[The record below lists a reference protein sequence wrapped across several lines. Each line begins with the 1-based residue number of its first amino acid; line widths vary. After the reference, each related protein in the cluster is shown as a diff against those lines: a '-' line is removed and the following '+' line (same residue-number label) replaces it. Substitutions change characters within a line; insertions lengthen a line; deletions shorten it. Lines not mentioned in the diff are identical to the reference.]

1 MKEKLTIS
9 IPLRISE
16 STHNQI
22 KKASENL
29 EMKDQEIM
37 RLCLGVGL
45 KKIKNIKQND
55 LVDMLVNR

>member
-22 KKASENL
+22 KEASENL